1 MRAICSRAKAA
12 KVECQLM
19 HSMTGWNYIWKLTLF
34 ASWPREFGER
44 LREGRSSGAVQIGL
58 RVRWVM
64 AVEPLKL

>member
-1 MRAICSRAKAA
+1 
-12 KVECQLM
+12 
-19 HSMTGWNYIWKLTLF
+19 MTGWNYIWKLTLF